1 METFNRLNDLYFK
14 KLLGDKKRK
23 NLTLSFLNGVLNK
36 DDENYFT
43 DISFL
48 DKDNEPLTLDGK
60 LSKLDIRA
68 DLNDGTQVDIEVQV
82 CPFKFMAERSLY
94 YWSKMYSEQLA
105 KGAEYKKLKKA
116 IAINLLAFVYLK
128 DEQDW
133 HNIYN
138 LLNVKSHNKLTAH
151 IEIHFLELPK
161 FTLRDMRKI
170 RTSEA
175 WIAYFSGKYSKEE
188 LEEIAMTTPAIK
200 EAVEFED
207 TFLQDKIERR
217 AYEQREKA
225 IRDYYSY
232 ISAFKEEG
240 LEQGMKEGL
249 EQGLKQGLEQG
260 LKQGLE
266 QGLEQGLKKGLQE
279 NKIQNVVN
287 GLKEGIDINIIA
299 KITKVS
305 IQDIEKIKIEFNL

>member
-1 METFNRLNDLYFK
+1 MENFNRLNDLYFK

-23 NLTLSFLNGVLNK
+23 NLTLSFLNGILNK
-36 DDENYFT
+36 NDENCFT
-43 DISFL
+43 DITFL
-48 DKDNEPLTLDGK
+48 DKDNEPLSLEGK

-82 CPFKFMAERSLY
+82 CPFKLMAERSLY
-94 YWSKMYSEQLA
+94 YWSKMYSEQLE

-116 IAINLLAFVYLK
+116 IAINLLAFDYLE

-138 LLNVKSHNKLTAH
+138 LLNVKSHKKLTDH

-161 FTLRDMRKI
+161 FTLKDMRKI
-170 RTSEA
+170 RVSEA
-175 WIAYFSGKYSKEE
+175 WIAYFSGKYSKKE
-188 LEEIAMTTPAIK
+188 LEEIAMKTPAIK

-232 ISAFKEEG
+232 MNSYKEEG
-240 LEQGMKEGL
+240 IEEGIKEGI
-249 EQGLKQGLEQG
+249 EEGIKEGIE
-260 LKQGLE
+260 K
-266 QGLEQGLKKGLQE
+266 
-279 NKIQNVVN
+279 VVIN
-287 GLKEGIDINIIA
+287 GLKEGININIISQ
-299 KITKVS
+299 ITKLS
-305 IQDIEKIKIEFNL
+305 IKDIEKIKVKLNL

>member
-1 METFNRLNDLYFK
+1 MMEGYIMENFNRLNDLYFK

-23 NLTLSFLNGVLNK
+23 NLTLSFLNGILNK

-43 DISFL
+43 DITFL

-138 LLNVKSHNKLTAH
+138 LLNVKSYNKLTKCERKA
-151 IEIHFLELPK
+151 PK
-161 FTLRDMRKI
+161 FIYGDISSLKNNDSI
-170 RTSEA
+170 SLFF
-175 WIAYFSGKYSKEE
+175 IVLYF
-188 LEEIAMTTPAIK
+188 
-200 EAVEFED
+200 
-207 TFLQDKIERR
+207 
-217 AYEQREKA
+217 
-225 IRDYYSY
+225 
-232 ISAFKEEG
+232 
-240 LEQGMKEGL
+240 
-249 EQGLKQGLEQG
+249 
-260 LKQGLE
+260 
-266 QGLEQGLKKGLQE
+266 
-279 NKIQNVVN
+279 
-287 GLKEGIDINIIA
+287 
-299 KITKVS
+299 
-305 IQDIEKIKIEFNL
+305 

>member
-1 METFNRLNDLYFK
+1 MEKFNRLNDLYFK
-14 KLLGDKKRK
+14 KLLGDIKRK
-23 NLTLSFLNGVLNK
+23 NLTLSFLNGILNK

-43 DISFL
+43 DITFL

-82 CPFKFMAERSLY
+82 CPFKLMAERSLY
-94 YWSKMYSEQLA
+94 YWSKMYSEQLE

-116 IAINLLAFVYLK
+116 IAINLLAFDYLE
-128 DEQDW
+128 DEQYW

-138 LLNVKSHNKLTAH
+138 LLNVKSHNKLTDH

-161 FTLRDMRKI
+161 FTLKDMRKI
-170 RTSEA
+170 RASEA
-175 WIAYFSGKYSKEE
+175 WIAYFSGKYSKKE
-188 LEEIAMTTPAIK
+188 LEEIAMKTPAIK

-232 ISAFKEEG
+232 MNSYK
-240 LEQGMKEGL
+240 K
-249 EQGLKQGLEQG
+249 KV
-260 LKQGLE
+260 
-266 QGLEQGLKKGLQE
+266 LKK
-279 NKIQNVVN
+279 V
-287 GLKEGIDINIIA
+287 
-299 KITKVS
+299 
-305 IQDIEKIKIEFNL
+305 

>member
-1 METFNRLNDLYFK
+1 MENFNRLNDLYFK

-23 NLTLSFLNGVLNK
+23 NLTLSFLNGILNK

-43 DISFL
+43 DITFL

-82 CPFKFMAERSLY
+82 CPFKLMAERSLY
-94 YWSKMYSEQLA
+94 YWSKMYSEQLE

-116 IAINLLAFVYLK
+116 IAINLLAFDYLE
-128 DEQDW
+128 DEQEW

-138 LLNVKSHNKLTAH
+138 LLNVKSHKKLTDH

-161 FTLRDMRKI
+161 FTLKDMRKI
-170 RTSEA
+170 RASEA

-232 ISAFKEEG
+232 MNAFKEEG
-240 LEQGMKEGL
+240 LQ
-249 EQGLKQGLEQG
+249 QGLEQG
-260 LKQGLE
+260 LQQGLQ
-266 QGLEQGLKKGLQE
+266 QGMQKGLYQQA
-279 NKIQNVVN
+279 IQTAKNM
-287 GLKEGIDINIIA
+287 LKDKVDIKLISKYTSLSINEIEELKA
-299 KITKVS
+299 KL
-305 IQDIEKIKIEFNL
+305 DM

>member
-1 METFNRLNDLYFK
+1 
-14 KLLGDKKRK
+14 
-23 NLTLSFLNGVLNK
+23 
-36 DDENYFT
+36 
-43 DISFL
+43 
-48 DKDNEPLTLDGK
+48 
-60 LSKLDIRA
+60 
-68 DLNDGTQVDIEVQV
+68 
-82 CPFKFMAERSLY
+82 
-94 YWSKMYSEQLA
+94 MYSEQLE

-116 IAINLLAFVYLK
+116 IAINLLAFDYLE
-128 DEQDW
+128 DEQEW

-138 LLNVKSHNKLTAH
+138 LLNVKSHKKLTDH

-161 FTLRDMRKI
+161 FTLKDMRKI
-170 RTSEA
+170 RASEA
-175 WIAYFSGKYSKEE
+175 WLAYFSGKYSKEE

-260 LKQGLE
+260 L
-266 QGLEQGLKKGLQE
+266 EQGLKKGLQE

-305 IQDIEKIKIEFNL
+305 IQDIEKIKMEFNL

>member
-1 METFNRLNDLYFK
+1 MENFNRLNDLYFK
-14 KLLGDKKRK
+14 KLLGDKNRK
-23 NLTLSFLNGVLNK
+23 NLTLSFLNAILNK
-36 DDENYFT
+36 DEREYFT
-43 DISFL
+43 DITFL

-82 CPFKFMAERSLY
+82 CPFKLMAERSLY
-94 YWSKMYSEQLA
+94 YWSKMYSEQLE
-105 KGAEYKKLKKA
+105 KGAEYKKLKNA
-116 IAINLLAFVYLK
+116 IAINLLAFDYLE

-138 LLNVKSHNKLTAH
+138 LLNVKSHKKLTDH

-161 FTLRDMRKI
+161 FTLKDMRKI
-170 RTSEA
+170 RASEA
-175 WIAYFSGKYSKEE
+175 WLAYFSGKYSKEE

-225 IRDYYSY
+225 IRN
-232 ISAFKEEG
+232 AFKEEG
-240 LEQGMKEGL
+240 LQ
-249 EQGLKQGLEQG
+249 QGLEQG
-260 LKQGLE
+260 LQQGLQ
-266 QGLEQGLKKGLQE
+266 QGMQKGLYQQAIQTAKNMLKDKVDIKLISKYTNLSVE
-279 NKIQNVVN
+279 EIKKIN
-287 GLKEGIDINIIA
+287 E
-299 KITKVS
+299 
-305 IQDIEKIKIEFNL
+305 E